1 MTLTQLKYI
10 VETAKA
16 GTISRAAEKLYIS
29 QPSLTAAFGN
39 WSMSLALPSSRGPT
53 REFC

>member
-29 QPSLTAAFGN
+29 
-39 WSMSLALPSSRGPT
+39 PT
-53 REFC
+53 QSDGSYPGTGA